1 MYANSSPLGEVEPND
16 QFLSV
21 NSATAFGTELSARL
35 SGSSDID
42 FFRFLPSSPSLV
54 EVRFS
59 ADDGGAM
66 RFELALFK
74 ADGTPVEGS
83 MQTVQGSDTLLFY
96 ADETTGGIYL
106 RVNAA
111 ASESATEPFEDGSTE
126 APIDT
131 PYVFTANSFPYAAPN
146 TEQEPNDYFADPLAS
161 ETNAPITGTVT
172 SSADE
177 DWFYVDI
184 DAASTVS
191 FAVLLAQIPSA
202 NTKPLYAAVYGAEGE
217 FLTGR
222 DLTEQ
227 NNVVTFTVEQP
238 GSVFLALTPGE
249 TFQAAV
255 AYSIAT
261 TIDPID
267 ILYPAPPAGPGE
279 TPQTTAI
286 TAGARVMGAVY
297 AQGAASS
304 GASTYSFSV
313 PAAGTVAPGV
323 DLNFDPTT
331 DLPDKH
337 IFLIELSHNGKVVE
351 TISTGEDVS
360 IALADYGAGDYLF
373 KVAPGPDAPDMAT
386 FGLTVSVPP
395 SSFEIAP
402 ATWTGFAS
410 NDVFPGS
417 SQAANA
423 NADRLDP
430 AGGSDLIDGGAG
442 SDTAIFRV
450 AANALTIQ
458 SVEGITAVTGGYNA
472 DAYAYKTT
480 RLVNV
485 ERIETLSGALDLP
498 PAPAISPIFGKS
510 LEDQDYGY
518 ERIVG
523 TAGSDVID
531 GRGGS
536 AFIDGAGGTDTAV
549 VLAKRNTFDIQSTAG
564 VTLLIAASPTP
575 ENTQDFNEYHLGIQ
589 VLTQIEKLAFLPDAS
604 DAGNDTVALEVSPD
618 QRVIRFG
625 TSGDDNRLSRQ
636 NLIGTEQSELFVP
649 LWGQDEIDGG
659 TGNDALLL
667 FGPSA
672 MYDVTTAGAITTVRA
687 KAIAGSQLS
696 ERYVQ
701 DSVFTLTRVEKIVF
715 ADGEQ
720 NISQVAGITL
730 LASET
735 VVTEGATLPVSVV
748 LDSAPTA
755 DVTIELT
762 SSVPGELGFGNP
774 AAPAATAQVTF
785 TPANWNTAQPVTIAA
800 GPDDAQP
807 EAAKG
812 VTVSAAA
819 KTGTYAAT
827 SSTLA
832 LRILD
837 NDSAKQSVTGKVFE
851 DTNGDGASQTSE
863 PGLVGWKVFADANRN
878 GKIDTGEPQA
888 VSDAQGDY
896 RLLDLPIGQVVV
908 MAEIPTGWARS
919 APGARSNSGAVVIE
933 HTGEPGRADA
943 PIPTGSVE
951 ILSGGATGNA
961 PPAGSPYANLGLRQ
975 KIAEF
980 HTQFPAFTGKGY
992 TTVVIDTGADLDHGD
1007 FGIASPKNSVM
1018 VANRIVYQYDF
1029 VGANDADAN
1038 ETPDGGHGTHVA
1050 GTIVSSNPNFLG
1062 MAPEA
1067 NLIVLKVLGVG
1078 GSGSGRD
1085 IIEAVDWVVAN
1096 GKQYNVVSVNMS
1108 LGDSS
1113 WSSTPMQGYLNTQF
1127 EALAKQGIVVLAAS
1141 GNSYEER
1148 SGNDPGVGYPSS
1160 DSWAMSIGS
1169 VIAGAP
1175 GTPNA
1180 SDDSRPI
1187 DTLSSFSQRG
1197 PLTVAVAPGDK
1208 IGAAWLD
1215 NGHAYIQGTSMATPE
1230 VSGTVL
1236 LMQQM
1241 ADTYLNRRL
1250 TWEEVKTVLQKT
1262 GESVVDTQ
1270 ANMQDGTLGNTGLT
1284 YKRIN
1289 LLNIEAEIKG
1299 MLKSPDASTVTLGS
1313 GETATLNLGFGRA
1326 GTTMGTLSANKIYG
1340 SSGDEQVDAGG
1351 GDDEVNLGEG
1361 NDQAEGGQG
1370 DDEIRADDGSDS
1382 LDGGQ
1387 GNDTL
1392 LVEGDDNSLTGG
1404 EGKDRFVFE
1413 NPSGE
1418 NRITDFTSD
1427 DTLIIRTGADTATA
1441 DPQTLTVESI
1451 EPGTGNGLA
1460 LGSAHFAYIDGEL
1473 RLAVG
1478 LNNTPGADATFIFSG
1493 APASTQFI
1501 TAAGGGITILA
1512 SGVPEANDRIN
1523 PDSAI
1528 VEFGKEAGG
1537 DAKAGGD
1544 RDLYRLKID
1553 ESGLVGIDLRRDP
1566 QAAGLLE
1573 VALVDAGGS
1582 PLPDSEYQIESD
1594 ESLLFFV
1601 EAPGDYFLQ
1610 FNGAGNESGGVYR
1623 FTPSFFDL
1631 SAPGREQE
1639 PNDLYADPLDSTSG
1653 ASMQGALSKADD
1665 KDWFSIDT
1673 TAAATIIFDVVLTSA
1688 PTAGVSPLYLS
1699 VQSDGGEVL
1708 ASRDVTATNTAI
1720 EVELASAGT
1729 VFLALTRG
1737 ESPFSSPVSYTI
1749 TTRVTQAE
1757 VISADPSLPGDAP
1770 QPLPRDGQVSG
1781 TAAPGSQS
1789 KFTFT
1794 LGANESSG
1802 LRLDFDAKVEDE
1814 ERDLWHLQLRRG
1826 DAVVEDIQTGA
1837 DVSVALAP
1845 LGAGVYTLTVATGTE
1860 AEAPAQYLLKLDVP
1874 PAGSNGAAAT
1884 WTGSKAADM
1893 FPATSSANAGADRLD
1908 GAGGDD
1914 QLDGGAG
1921 KDTAIFKVAASSLS
1935 IQSIAGLTA
1944 VSGNYDAGPYAFT
1957 SARLWNIE
1965 SVETLDGPIDLP
1977 PSPAIKP
1984 VIGSEARDIPSESL
1998 KGGPDNDVIDAR
2010 GGFDTVDG
2018 GSGTDTLVL
2027 FAKRSAFS
2035 VDTLAGITTIRDS
2048 SEAAKSPA
2056 NSYHQSHVVATGI
2069 ERIAFLADT
2078 RDSRSDE
2085 LTLPLTPAGRSLR
2098 LGTAKDDRLV
2108 GDAGDETFYTQAGQD
2123 TIDGGAGNDLLVL
2136 FGRKA
2141 DYEIASQGGSVTVR
2155 QKDSVGSTQPDT
2167 WTLSRVE
2174 RILFSDGEQ
2183 AVDQARAVS
2192 LSVPDTVITEG
2203 GTSTLHVVLDVKP
2216 ATPVTVTVTSSA
2228 PGALGFGTVG
2238 SPTASPTASATV
2250 SFTPE
2255 NWDEPKPLALAA
2267 RPENSTQE
2275 VTGTATLTA
2284 TVTQGAYA
2292 VAPSAT
2298 TLKILDNDGDRQ
2310 KVTGKVFNDL
2320 NGDGTRQTG
2329 EAGLVGWKVFADSN
2343 SNGKIDT
2350 GEPQALSDDQGDY
2363 SLVDLPIGKVVVMAE
2378 TPTGWARSAPGARSN
2393 SGAVVIERTGDSG
2406 RVDTPIAAGSVE
2418 ILSGG
2423 ATGNAPPAPAGSYAN
2438 LGLAQK
2444 IAQFHAE
2451 FPKFTGKG
2459 YTAVVIDTG
2468 ADLDHGDFGIASS
2481 KNSVMVANR
2490 IVYQYDFVGA
2500 NDADANEPD
2509 HPSSGHGTHVAGT
2522 IASSNPNFLGMAPE
2536 ANLIVF
2542 RVLDVEGGSDNDILE
2557 AVNWVVENGKKYNV
2571 VSVNMSLGSD
2581 TWDREIVD
2589 GLYATQ
2595 FEALAKQGIVTLVA
2609 AGNSFE
2615 PSEDKK
2621 LGVGAPASERWA
2633 MAIGSVVA
2641 GEPGTPNASD
2651 DNPSLPIDTI
2661 SSFSQR
2667 GPLIV
2672 AVAPGDKIGAAYPND
2687 KHAYISGTSMATP
2700 EVAGTVLLMQQMA
2713 DEYLGRRLTWEEVKD
2728 VLKTTGET
2736 VTDSAAGTGSYR
2748 RINLLQIE
2756 AKIKGILKSPDAT
2769 SVDLAK
2775 NETETLDLGFMAATP
2790 TVGTDSANEIIGSR
2804 SDEQVDAGGGDDS
2817 VDGGG
2822 GEDEIAGGEGDDEL
2836 RASDGDDTIDGGEGN
2851 DRIEVEG
2858 GDNNLSGGEG
2868 DDAFVLNSPEG
2879 TNVISDFSGDD
2890 YIDFNLSDSAVA
2902 SQSAGEPKAIPVGTG
2917 TNLGFGAF
2925 QAQRVNNDVI
2935 LHLGTDANA
2944 GSDTSVRLANVP
2956 ASASF
2961 SVDATGVVR
2970 MTVGAEPLGA
2980 TGKAYHWKSHTLLD
2994 DVTVQTRQAPDTL
3007 APTPATRAPIEFRN
3021 AQADASGK
3029 LTAELWVRSD
3039 SDTGSLMF
3047 DFAFGQG
3054 STFNFNTSAGA
3065 IGPNWT
3071 SIGNPI
3077 GTTGHSWS
3085 WMGNLGSQNLQA
3097 GEHRIGDI
3105 TVDAPTGAR
3114 PWLQLVDAE
3123 VGTKAIASMGLA
3135 VTDRQG
3141 VYALQP
3147 QEAKALLL
3155 EIGAATPTVKAVTA
3169 SDALATLKL
3178 SVGRNPN
3185 ASVTPDAAPI
3195 DVSPYQLL
3203 SADID
3208 RNGKVTAADALNVL
3222 KMAIGRTDAPS
3233 ASWAFILESADLWNE
3248 ATQSFSVTR
3257 KAVPTNISTA
3267 VIDSPTK
3274 AVNWVGF
3281 ISGDVDGS
3289 WRAPSQ
3295 AGIEAPH
3302 LPEAYFRTLAD
3313 SMQVPEYQF
3322 GFHG

>member
-1 MYANSSPLGEVEPND
+1 MPVNSAALDEVEPND

-21 NSATAFGTELSARL
+21 ESETVLGTERSARL
-35 SGSSDID
+35 SGAFDID
-42 FFRFLPSSPSLV
+42 FFRLQPSAPGLV

-59 ADDGGAM
+59 ADDGGAT
-66 RFELALFK
+66 RFELSLFN
-74 ADGTPVEGS
+74 ADGTPVDGS
-83 MQTVQGSDTLLFY
+83 AQTVQGSDTLLFY
-96 ADETTGGIYL
+96 ANETTGGIYL
-106 RVNAA
+106 RVTAA
-111 ASESATEPFEDGSTE
+111 ASESATEPSENGSAE
-126 APIDT
+126 APIEI
-131 PYVFTANSFPYAAPN
+131 PYAFTAKWFPYAAPN
-146 TEQEPNDYFADPLAS
+146 TEQEPNDYYADPLVG
-161 ETNAPITGTVT
+161 ETSAPIAGNVT
-172 SSADE
+172 DSADE

-191 FAVLLAQIPSA
+191 FAVLLGQTPAT
-202 NTKPLYAAVYGAEGE
+202 NTKPLYAAVYGSEGE

-222 DLTEQ
+222 DLNDQ
-227 NNVVTFTVEQP
+227 NNVITLTVEQP

-249 TFQAAV
+249 TFQTAV

-261 TIDPID
+261 TINPIN
-267 ILYPAPPAGPGE
+267 IVYPSPPASPGA
-279 TPQTTAI
+279 TPQATPIA
-286 TAGARVMGAVY
+286 AGDRVIGAVY
-297 AQGAASS
+297 SDAAMS
-304 GASTYSFSV
+304 GGVSTYSFSV
-313 PAAGTVAPGV
+313 PTAGNSAPKL
-323 DLNFDPTT
+323 DLNFDPTI
-331 DLPDKH
+331 DLSDKH
-337 IFLIELSHNGKVVE
+337 TFVIELSHNGKVVE

-360 IALADYGAGDYLF
+360 IALGDFGAGDFLF
-373 KVAPGPDAPDMAT
+373 RVAPGPDAPDMAT
-386 FGLTVSVPP
+386 FGLTVSAPP
-395 SSFEIAP
+395 SGAAIDP
-402 ATWTGFAS
+402 ATWTGTAS
-410 NDVFPGS
+410 DDVFPGS
-417 SQAANA
+417 GQASNA
-423 NADRLDP
+423 GADRLDP

-450 AANALTIQ
+450 ASDALTIQ
-458 SVEGITAVTGGYNA
+458 SVAGITAVTGGYNA

-498 PAPAISPIFGKS
+498 PEPSIRPIFGKS
-510 LEDQDYGY
+510 VEEQDYGY

-523 TAGSDVID
+523 TADADVID

-564 VTLLIAASPTP
+564 VTLLIAAPPKS

-589 VLTQIEKLAFLPDAS
+589 VFTRVEKLAFLPDAS
-604 DAGNDTVALEVSPD
+604 DSGNDTVTLEASSD
-618 QRVIRFG
+618 ERVIRFG
-625 TSGDDNRLSRQ
+625 TSGDDNRVSRQ

-649 LWGQDEIDGG
+649 LWGKDEIDGG
-659 TGNDALLL
+659 AGNDALLL

-701 DSVFTLTRVEKIVF
+701 DSVFTLTRVEKIIF
-715 ADGEQ
+715 ADNEKD
-720 NISQVAGITL
+720 ISQVAGITL
-730 LASET
+730 LTSDT
-735 VVTEGATLPVSVV
+735 VVTEAGTLPVSVV
-748 LDSAPTA
+748 LDSAPA
-755 DVTIELT
+755 GNVTIELT
-762 SSVPGELGFGNP
+762 SSLPGELGFGNP
-774 AAPAATAQVTF
+774 AAPAAAAQVTF
-785 TPANWNTAQPVTIAA
+785 TPANWSTAQSVTIAA
-800 GPDDAQP
+800 GPDDQLP
-807 EAAKG
+807 ELAKA
-812 VTVSAAA
+812 VTVSAAV
-819 KTGTYAAT
+819 KSGTYPAT
-827 SSTLA
+827 TSTLA

-837 NDSAKQSVTGKVFE
+837 NDSPKQSVTGKVFE
-851 DTNGDGASQTSE
+851 DLNGDGASQTGE
-863 PGLVGWKVFADANRN
+863 PGLVGWKVFADNNRN
-878 GKIDTGEPQA
+878 GKVDTGEPQA
-888 VSDAQGDY
+888 LSDAQGDY
-896 RLLDLPIGQVVV
+896 SLLDLPVGQVVV

-933 HTGEPGRADA
+933 RTGDPGRAEA

-961 PPAGSPYANLGLRQ
+961 PAATSPYANLGLRQ

-980 HTQFPAFTGKGY
+980 HNQFPAFTGKGY

-1007 FGIASPKNSVM
+1007 FGPASLKNGVN

-1096 GKQYNVVSVNMS
+1096 GKKYNVVSVNMS

-1148 SGNDPGVGYPSS
+1148 NGNDSGVGYPSS

-1175 GTPNA
+1175 NTPNA
-1180 SDDSRPI
+1180 SDDARPI

-1208 IGAAWLD
+1208 IGAAWLN
-1215 NGHAYIQGTSMATPE
+1215 NGHTYIQGTSMATPE

-1250 TWEEVKTVLQKT
+1250 TWEEVKSVLQKT
-1262 GESVVDTQ
+1262 GDPVVDTDQ
-1270 ANMQDGTLGNTGLT
+1270 NMQDGALGNTGLT

-1299 MLKSPDASTVTLGS
+1299 MLKSPDASSVTLTT
-1313 GETATLNLGFGRA
+1313 GETETLNLGFGRA
-1326 GTTMGTLSANKIYG
+1326 GTTIGTQSANRIYG
-1340 SSGDEQVDAGG
+1340 SSSNERIDAGG

-1370 DDEIRADDGSDS
+1370 DDEIRAEDGSDS

-1392 LVEGDDNSLTGG
+1392 VVEGEDNLLTGG
-1404 EGKDRFVFE
+1404 EGKDRFVFD
-1413 NPSGE
+1413 NPAGE

-1427 DTLIIRTGADTATA
+1427 DTLIIRIGADTATA

-1460 LGSAHFAYIDGEL
+1460 LGAAHIAYIDGAL

-1478 LNNTPGADATFIFSG
+1478 LNSTPGADATFIFAG

-1501 TAAGGGITILA
+1501 KAEGGGISILA
-1512 SGVPEANDRIN
+1512 SGVSEANDRIN
-1523 PDSAI
+1523 LDSPI
-1528 VEFGKEAGG
+1528 VEFGKEASG

-1544 RDLYRLKID
+1544 RDLYRLQIS
-1553 ESGLVGIDLRRDP
+1553 ESGLVEIDLRRDP
-1566 QAAGLLE
+1566 QAAGVLE
-1573 VALVDAGGS
+1573 VALVDASGA

-1601 EAPGDYFLQ
+1601 ETPGNYFVRIS
-1610 FNGAGNESGGVYR
+1610 GEGNEPGGVYR
-1623 FTPSFFDL
+1623 FTPKFFDL
-1631 SAPGREQE
+1631 SEPGREQE

-1653 ASMQGALSKADD
+1653 ASMQGVLSKADD
-1665 KDWFSIDT
+1665 QDWFFIDT
-1673 TAAATIIFDVVLTSA
+1673 SAAATIVFDVSLASA

-1699 VQSDGGEVL
+1699 VQSDTGEVL
-1708 ASRDVTATNTAI
+1708 ASRDVTAANTGI
-1720 EVELASAGT
+1720 QVEIASAGA

-1757 VISADPSLPGDAP
+1757 VIAADPSLPGEAP
-1770 QPLPRDGQVSG
+1770 QTLPRDGQVSG

-1789 KFTFT
+1789 LFAFE
-1794 LGANESSG
+1794 LGSNESSG

-1826 DAVVEDIQTGA
+1826 DVIVEDIQTGA
-1837 DVSVALAP
+1837 DVSIALAP
-1845 LGAGVYTLTVATGTE
+1845 LGAGAYTLTVATGTE

-1874 PAGSNGAAAT
+1874 PSGFNGAAAT

-1893 FPATSSANAGADRLD
+1893 FPATASANSGADRLD

-1921 KDTAIFKVAASSLS
+1921 KDTAIFKVATSSLS

-1944 VSGNYDAGPYAFT
+1944 VSGDYDAGPYAFS
-1957 SARLWNIE
+1957 SARLWNVE
-1965 SVETLDGPIDLP
+1965 SIETLDGPIDLP

-1984 VIGSEARDIPSESL
+1984 VIGHEARDVPSESL

-2018 GSGTDTLVL
+2018 GLGTDTLVL

-2035 VDTLAGITTIRDS
+2035 VDTLAGITIIKDS
-2048 SEAAKSPA
+2048 AEAAKSPA
-2056 NSYHQSHVVATGI
+2056 NSYSQSHVVATGI

-2085 LTLPLTPAGRSLR
+2085 LTLPMTPAGRAIR
-2098 LGTAKDDRLV
+2098 LGTANDDRLI
-2108 GDAGDETFYTQAGQD
+2108 GDASDEAFYTQAGQD
-2123 TIDGGAGNDLLVL
+2123 TIDGGAGDDLLVL

-2141 DYEIASQGGSVTVR
+2141 DYVVASQGGSVTVR
-2155 QKDSVGSTQPDT
+2155 QKDSGGSIQPDT

-2183 AVDQARAVS
+2183 AVDQRRAVS
-2192 LSVPDTVITEG
+2192 LSLPDTVITEG
-2203 GTSTLHVVLDVKP
+2203 STSTLHVVLDTKP
-2216 ATPVTVTVTSSA
+2216 LTPVTVTVTSST
-2228 PGALGFGTVG
+2228 PGALGFGTV
-2238 SPTASPTASATV
+2238 SSPTASATV

-2255 NWDEPKPLALAA
+2255 NWDQPKPLTLAA
-2267 RPENSTQE
+2267 GPDDRTPEP
-2275 VTGTATLTA
+2275 TGTATLTA

-2292 VAPSAT
+2292 VAPSVI
-2298 TLKILDNDGDRQ
+2298 TLRIVDNDGASQ

-2320 NGDGTRQTG
+2320 NGDGTRQTS
-2329 EAGLVGWKVFADSN
+2329 EAGLVGWKVFADIN
-2343 SNGKIDT
+2343 RNGKLDT
-2350 GEPQALSDDQGDY
+2350 NEPQALSDAQGDY
-2363 SLVDLPIGKVVVMAE
+2363 SLLDLPVGKAVVMAE
-2378 TPTGWARSAPGARSN
+2378 IPTGWTRSGSGARSN

-2406 RVDTPIAAGSVE
+2406 RVDAPIAAGSVE

-2423 ATGNAPPAPAGSYAN
+2423 ATGNAPPAQAGSYAN

-2444 IAQFHAE
+2444 IAQFHTE

-2468 ADLDHGDFGIASS
+2468 ADLDHGDFGVASS
-2481 KNSVMVANR
+2481 KNGVMVANR

-2542 RVLDVEGGSDNDILE
+2542 RVLDVDGGSDNDILE
-2557 AVNWVVENGKKYNV
+2557 AVNWVVENGKRYNV

-2581 TWDREIVD
+2581 TWDRDIVD

-2609 AGNSFE
+2609 AGNSFDA
-2615 PSEDKK
+2615 SEDKK

-2641 GEPGTPNASD
+2641 GAPGTPNASD
-2651 DNPSLPIDTI
+2651 DNPPLPIDTI

-2672 AVAPGDKIGAAYPND
+2672 AVAPGDKIGAAYPDN

-2713 DEYLGRRLTWEEVKD
+2713 DDYLGRRLTWEEVKD
-2728 VLKTTGET
+2728 VLKTTGDT
-2736 VTDSAAGTGSYR
+2736 VTDPAEDTGSYK

-2756 AKIKGILKSPDAT
+2756 AKIKGMLKTPEAA
-2769 SVDLAK
+2769 SVDLTAG
-2775 NETETLDLGFMAATP
+2775 ETETLSLGFMAITP
-2790 TVGTDSANEIIGSR
+2790 TAGTASANKIIGSR

-2858 GDNNLSGGEG
+2858 GDNHLSGGEG
-2868 DDAFVLNSPEG
+2868 DDGFVLNRPEG
-2879 TNVISDFSGDD
+2879 TNVIYDFSRDD
-2890 YIDFNLSDSAVA
+2890 YIDFNLPNSAVA
-2902 SQSAGEPKAIPVGTG
+2902 SQSVAEPKAIPVGTG
-2917 TNLGFGAF
+2917 ANLGLGAF

-2935 LHLGTDANA
+2935 LHLGTDANV
-2944 GSDTSVRLANVP
+2944 GSDASVRIANVP

-2961 SVDATGVVR
+2961 SVDGAGVVK

-2994 DVTVQTRQAPDTL
+2994 DVTVQTRQAPDTI

-3029 LTAELWVRSD
+3029 MTAELWVRTD

-3054 STFNFNTSAGA
+3054 STFSFNTSAGA
-3065 IGPNWT
+3065 IAPNWT
-3071 SIGNPI
+3071 SIGNPT
-3077 GTTGHSWS
+3077 GTSGHSWS
-3085 WMGNLGSQNLQA
+3085 WMGNLGSQSLQA
-3097 GEHRIGDI
+3097 GEHRIGEI

-3114 PWLQLVDAE
+3114 PWLQIVDAE
-3123 VGTKAIASMGLA
+3123 VGTKAIAPMGLG

-3141 VYALQP
+3141 VYTLQP

-3155 EIGAATPTVKAVTA
+3155 EIGAAMPTAKAVTA
-3169 SDALATLKL
+3169 GDALATLKL

-3185 ASVTPDAAPI
+3185 ASVTPDTAPI
-3195 DVSPYQLL
+3195 EVSPYQLL
-3203 SADID
+3203 SADVD

-3222 KMAIGRTDAPS
+3222 KMAVGRTDAPS
-3233 ASWAFILESADLWNE
+3233 AAWGFIPESADLWNE
-3248 ATQSFSVTR
+3248 AAQSFSVTR

-3289 WRAPSQ
+3289 WQAPSQ
-3295 AGIEAPH
+3295 AGIEAPR
-3302 LPEAYFRTLAD
+3302 LPDTYFRTLAD
-3313 SMQVPEYQF
+3313 SLQVPEYQF
-3322 GFHG
+3322 GIHG